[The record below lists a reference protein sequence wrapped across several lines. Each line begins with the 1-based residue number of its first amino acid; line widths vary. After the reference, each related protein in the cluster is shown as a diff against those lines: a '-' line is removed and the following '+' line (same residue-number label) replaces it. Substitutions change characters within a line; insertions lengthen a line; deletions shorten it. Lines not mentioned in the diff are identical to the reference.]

1 MKDAKEPMEATRS
14 IVMPA
19 VSPAEAKAAWEQYEL
34 LKQAIIKPEDIQKI
48 EGRDFLKKSYWRKLA
63 TFFNLSI
70 EVIDEK
76 KEQVGKTFVWHF
88 TVKASHPGG
97 RYSYGVG
104 SCDAYEKAQL
114 RDGVYMRWNKL
125 GKVWEPAQANSLHN
139 IRSTAMTRAVNRA
152 VSDLCGGGEVSAEE
166 VATNGHEEIVNE
178 DEVAEAIEKSR
189 K

>member
-1 MKDAKEPMEATRS
+1 MKDEKETTTQS

-19 VSPAEAKAAWEQYEL
+19 VSPAEAQAAWEEYEL
-34 LKQAIIKPEDIQKI
+34 LKKAIIKPEDVQKI

-70 EVIDEK
+70 EVVDEQ

-97 RYSYGVG
+97 RFSYGVG
-104 SCDAYEKAQL
+104 SCDAFEKAQL
-114 RDGVYMRWNKL
+114 RDGQYVRWNKFS
-125 GKVWEPAQANSLHN
+125 KVWEPAQANSLHN
-139 IRSTAMTRAVNRA
+139 IRTTAMTRAVNRA

-166 VATNGHEEIVNE
+166 VAVTNGHEDVNV
-178 DEVAEAIEKSR
+178 DEVAAEIDKS
-189 K
+189 KK